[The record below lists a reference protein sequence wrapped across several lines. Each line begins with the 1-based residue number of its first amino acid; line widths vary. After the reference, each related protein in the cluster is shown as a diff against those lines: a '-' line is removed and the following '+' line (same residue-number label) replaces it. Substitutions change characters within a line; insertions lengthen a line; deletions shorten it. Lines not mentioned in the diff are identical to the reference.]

1 MKTEYSESEL
11 AMVSLLEKHVNA
23 ELQGDLDTTM
33 ATMSEDPHLFNIPT
47 MMGGNGY
54 GGVRSFY
61 KNHLVGKFFP
71 PDVTMNRVSLTVGTN
86 QIVEELVIGFTH
98 TTTIDW
104 LLPGVAPTG
113 KKVEI
118 GVVVIAGVKDK
129 KLTHE
134 HIYWDQASVLV
145 QVGLLDSIG
154 LPVCGS
160 ESAQKLLN
168 PSIPNRTLNQPPSG
182 HH

>member
-1 MKTEYSESEL
+1 MTTEYSESEL
-11 AMVSLLEKHVNA
+11 AMVNLLEKHVNA

-54 GGVRSFY
+54 DGVRSFY
-61 KNHLVGKFFP
+61 KDHLVGKFFP

-98 TTTIDW
+98 TATIDW
-104 LLPGVAPTG
+104 LLPGIEPTG
-113 KKVEI
+113 KRVEI

-145 QVGLLDSIG
+145 QVGLLDSNG
-154 LPVCGS
+154 LPVCGA

-168 PSIPNRTLNQPPSG
+168 PTMPNRTLNQPPG
-182 HH
+182 NR

>member
-1 MKTEYSESEL
+1 MTTEYSESEL
-11 AMVSLLEKHVNA
+11 AMINLLEKHVDA

-47 MMGGNGY
+47 LMGGNGY
-54 GGVRSFY
+54 DGVRSFY
-61 KNHLVGKFFP
+61 KDHLVGKFFP
-71 PDVTMNRVSLTVGTN
+71 PDVTMNRVSLTVGAN

-98 TTTIDW
+98 TTPIDW

-145 QVGLLDSIG
+145 QVGLLDSNG

-168 PSIPNRTLNQPPSG
+168 PSIPNRTLNQPPSNR
-182 HH
+182 

>member
-1 MKTEYSESEL
+1 MTTEYSESEL
-11 AMVSLLEKHVNA
+11 AMVNLLEKHVNA

-54 GGVRSFY
+54 DGVRSFY
-61 KNHLVGKFFP
+61 KDHLVGKFFP

-98 TTTIDW
+98 TATIDW
-104 LLPGVAPTG
+104 LLPGIEPTG
-113 KKVEI
+113 KRVEI

-134 HIYWDQASVLV
+134 HIYWGSVA
-145 QVGLLDSIG
+145 LLIKSQIFQERNCVPQTG
-154 LPVCGS
+154 RIFPV
-160 ESAQKLLN
+160 
-168 PSIPNRTLNQPPSG
+168 RT
-182 HH
+182 

>member
-1 MKTEYSESEL
+1 MTTEYSESEL
-11 AMVSLLEKHVNA
+11 AMINLLERHVNA

-54 GGVRSFY
+54 DGVRSFY

-71 PDVTMNRVSLTVGTN
+71 PDVTMNRVSLTVGAN

-113 KKVEI
+113 KRVEI

-145 QVGLLDSIG
+145 QVGLLNSNG

-168 PSIPNRTLNQPPSG
+168 PSIPNRVFN
-182 HH
+182 